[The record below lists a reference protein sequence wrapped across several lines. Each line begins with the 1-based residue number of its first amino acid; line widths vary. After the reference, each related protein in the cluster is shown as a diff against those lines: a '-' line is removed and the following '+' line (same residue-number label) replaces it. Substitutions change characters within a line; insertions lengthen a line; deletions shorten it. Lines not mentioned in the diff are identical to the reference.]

1 MVKVMEVFEKQ
12 KELKLKRGQLY
23 WLILEVIGLSL
34 VAGGGHPLRPTLP
47 IMINS
52 IAKILKEIKKINVEE
67 EKLKKSLEKLEKRE
81 IIDLVEEND
90 KVYVYLKDN
99 DNKYILKY
107 SIKALLEFKRKKKK
121 WDGRW
126 FLVFF
131 DVPEIQRN
139 KRNYLRRFLK
149 QLGFYPY
156 QKSVYLFPYECEE
169 EVKLIKKIVE
179 GGKYMKYVVAEKIED
194 EEEAKRFFKLSPMRS
209 SYR

>member
-1 MVKVMEVFEKQ
+1 MGVFEKQ
-12 KELKLKRGQLY
+12 KELKLKKGQLY

-52 IAKILKEIKKINVEE
+52 IVKILRELKNVNIEE
-67 EKLKKSLEKLEKRE
+67 GKLKKSLEKLEKRE
-81 IIDLVEEND
+81 IIDLVEKEG
-90 KVYVYLKDN
+90 KVYVYLKD
-99 DNKYILKY
+99 DRNKCILRY
-107 SIKALLEFKRKKKK
+107 SIKTLLEFKKKKKK
-121 WDGRW
+121 WNGKW

-169 EVKLIKKIVE
+169 EIKLIKKIIE
-179 GGKYMKYVVAEKIED
+179 GAKYMKYIVAEKIED
-194 EEEAKRFFKLSPMRS
+194 EEVAKKFFQIS
-209 SYR
+209 